1 MDQQNMDQQNMD
13 QQNMDQQN
21 MDQQDSGTGQARAAD
36 PVLDY
41 TLDAYRPSAIAE
53 RVETAGVAKAKLG
66 FPQTLTLA
74 ILAGA
79 FIAFGAMLFTLV
91 MTDSGLGLGPG
102 RLLGGVAFS
111 LGLVLV
117 VIAGAELFTGNNL
130 IVMAWADR
138 RISGADMLRNWTI
151 VYIGNLIGAVA
162 TALFVH
168 WSGTLGM
175 GEGAVSRTALS
186 IAQAKASL
194 PFDQAFVRGI
204 LCNALVC
211 LAVWLS
217 YAARSVAGKIPAIVF
232 PITAFVALGF
242 EHSVANMY
250 FIPLGMIIG
259 VTITIGQFLANLGA
273 VTAGN
278 LIGGSVLVGLVYWIA
293 YRRGQP

>member
-1 MDQQNMDQQNMD
+1 MNQQNLDRQK
-13 QQNMDQQN
+13 
-21 MDQQDSGTGQARAAD
+21 SGTRQGRTAD
-36 PVLDY
+36 AITDF
-41 TLDAYRPSAIAE
+41 TLDAYRPSAVAE
-53 RVETAGVAKAKLG
+53 RVEMAGVAKAKLG
-66 FPQTLTLA
+66 FLQTLTLA
-74 ILAGA
+74 VLAGA

-102 RLLGGVAFS
+102 RLLGGIAFS
-111 LGLVLV
+111 LGLILV

-151 VYIGNLIGAVA
+151 VYVGNLIGAVA

-168 WSGTLGM
+168 LSGTLDTG
-175 GEGAVSRTALS
+175 GGAVSHTALS
-186 IAQAKASL
+186 IAQAKVSL
-194 PFDQAFVRGI
+194 PWDQAFVRGI

-217 YAARSVAGKIPAIVF
+217 YAARSVGGKILAIIF
-232 PITAFVALGF
+232 PIAAFVALGF

-259 VTITIGQFLANLGA
+259 DAITTGQFLANLGA

-293 YRRGQP
+293 YRREQP